1 MEEHGTWVWSIPHR
15 QPAKVEERFDL
26 WGDEALRLWLPQ
38 DDTFVRVRASEVRP
52 LEASDLGHVERV
64 KFTLCAARLANLA
77 FEDVL
82 LAPSDSA
89 VIPLPHQIRAL
100 RRAVSGDRVR
110 YLLADEV
117 GLGKTIEAGL
127 IIRELK
133 LRGRVRRVLVIAPK
147 GLVKQWQAEMKIH
160 FGEELR
166 HLAPAEFDTLRKVVP
181 GDNVWRACD
190 QVICSLDSVKPLEAR
205 RGWTAEEL
213 AAYNKDR
220 FDDLIAAGWDLIVID
235 EAHRLG
241 GSTEQVA
248 RHQLGL
254 GLAEAA
260 PYLLLLSATP
270 HQGKT
275 DAFHRLLTLLDKQ
288 AFPAVESVTRER
300 VQPYVIRTEKRQA
313 VTADGQ
319 PLFKPRFTQL
329 RPVEWGTHA
338 DQEQLY
344 EAVTSYVR
352 HGYNQALRDRKPA
365 LGFLMI
371 LMQRLVTSST
381 RAIRTALEKRLA
393 ALTAASDEANLPA
406 LANAHGGI
414 SIPADYPEDEW
425 SDLNGQEQLD
435 IVFTALREGMANER
449 GEIDGL
455 LRLAR
460 QVEAGG
466 ADAKAEALIDLIRD
480 LERAESDPDM
490 KVLIFTEFVPTQE
503 MLAEFLGAR
512 GISTVRLNGSMSM
525 EERQQV
531 QASFGKATR
540 VLISTDAG
548 GEGLNLQFCHVI
560 INFDIPW
567 NPMRMEQRIGRVD
580 RIGQKHPVRA
590 FNFVFADTVEFRVRE
605 VLEEKLAVILAD
617 MGVDKTSD
625 VLDSAEAGK
634 LFDRLYLE
642 ALLHPDRVPETVG
655 RVTDEIR
662 QQAGNAHEKNR
673 VLTAPEPFQP
683 DTAPKLPIADW
694 VERMVGHYLAGYD
707 GQLDAE
713 LDRVRIRWPGGAAFE
728 TYTMPGREPVPG
740 GALLSLEHPRVRAML
755 TRLPRVADGAPVPT
769 LRLADAPAGLR
780 GVWSLWE
787 VRISS
792 DTGSRARLSP
802 LFVQADGRNLAPT
815 AKYLFERLM
824 MDAWTC
830 SGVLAPEAS
839 AEVYQR
845 SHAAAR
851 ETLHEVYLDLK
862 RRHLAQVQQDEEKGE
877 YSYRVRAKLLGEIG
891 LPEVRKFR
899 LRQLEGER
907 QAWRVQLERQR
918 DLLPELHP
926 LLMLEVFSA

>member
-127 IIRELK
+127 ILRELK

-190 QVICSLDSVKPLEAR
+190 QVICSLDSVKPLETR
-205 RGWTAEEL
+205 RGWSAEEL

-329 RPVEWGTHA
+329 RPVEWGTHG

-393 ALTAASDEANLPA
+393 ALTEASDEANLPA
-406 LANAHGGI
+406 LANAGGGL
-414 SIPADYPEDEW
+414 SMPADYPEEEW
-425 SDLNGQEQLD
+425 SELNGQEQLD

-449 GEIDGL
+449 GEIDDL

-466 ADAKAEALIDLIRD
+466 ADAKAEALLDLIRV
-480 LERAESDPDM
+480 LERAESDPDL

-512 GISTVRLNGSMSM
+512 GISSVRLNGSLSM

-531 QASFGKATR
+531 QASFGKAAR

-548 GEGLNLQFCHVI
+548 GEGLNLQFCHVVV
-560 INFDIPW
+560 NFDIPW

-617 MGVDKTSD
+617 LGVDKTSD

-634 LFDRLYLE
+634 LFDRLYVE
-642 ALLHPDRVPETVG
+642 ALLHPDRVDEAVG
-655 RVTDEIR
+655 RVSEEIK
-662 QQAGNAHEKNR
+662 QQAGNAQERNR
-673 VLTAPEPFQP
+673 VLVAKEAVQP

-694 VERMVGHYLAGYD
+694 VERMVGHYLAGYEGHFD
-707 GQLDAE
+707 TEFNQ
-713 LDRVRIRWPGGAAFE
+713 VRIRWPDTEAVE
-728 TYTMPGREPVPG
+728 CYTLPGREPVPE
-740 GALLSLEHPRVRAML
+740 AQLLSLEHPRVRAML
-755 TRLPRVADGAPVPT
+755 SRLPRVAKGAPVPT
-769 LRLADAPAGLR
+769 VKLADTPAGLR

-787 VRISS
+787 VRMTSE
-792 DTGSRARLSP
+792 GASRARLSP
-802 LFVQADGRNLAPT
+802 LFVHSDGRNLAPT

-824 MDAWTC
+824 MDHWTC
-830 SGVLAPEAS
+830 TGLLPPAESTEAYTRQ
-839 AEVYQR
+839 ET
-845 SHAAAR
+845 AAR
-851 ETLHEVYLDLK
+851 DNLKEIYLDLK
-862 RRHLAQVQQDEEKGE
+862 RRHLAQLQQEEEKGE
-877 YSYRVRAKLLGEIG
+877 YSYRVRAKILGEIG
-891 LPEVRKFR
+891 LPEVRQFR
-899 LRQLEGER
+899 LRQLENER
-907 QAWRVQLERQR
+907 QAWRSNLVRQR
-918 DLLPELHP
+918 ELLPELQP
-926 LLMLEVFSA
+926 LLMLEISTP

>member
-1 MEEHGTWVWSIPHR
+1 MESTGTWVWSISHR
-15 QPAKVEERFDL
+15 QPARVEERFNL
-26 WGDEALRLWLPQ
+26 WGDEAVRLWLPQ
-38 DDTFVRVRASEVRP
+38 DDTLVRVRASEVRP

-64 KFTLCAARLANLA
+64 KFTLCATRLANLA

-147 GLVKQWQAEMKIH
+147 GLVKQWQSEMKIH

-190 QVICSLDSVKPLEAR
+190 QVICSLDSVKPLDTR

-275 DAFHRLLTLLDKQ
+275 DAFHRLLTLLDKK

-300 VQPYVIRTEKRQA
+300 VLPYVIRTEKRQA
-313 VTADGQ
+313 VTADGL

-329 RPVEWGTHA
+329 RPVEWGTHT

-352 HGYNQALRDRKPA
+352 HGYNQALRDKKPYV
-365 LGFLMI
+365 GFLMI

-393 ALTAASDEANLPA
+393 ALTESADDANLPK
-406 LANAHGGI
+406 LVNASGGI
-414 SIPADYPEDEW
+414 SMPASYPEDEW

-449 GEIDGL
+449 GEIESL

-460 QVEAGG
+460 QVEGTG
-466 ADAKAEALIDLIRD
+466 VDSKAEALFVLVRD
-480 LERAESDPDM
+480 LERAESDPDL
-490 KVLIFTEFVPTQE
+490 KVLIFTEFVPTQD
-503 MLAEFLGAR
+503 MLAAYFASR
-512 GISTVRLNGSMSM
+512 AISSVSLNGSMSM

-531 QASFGKATR
+531 QAAFAKDAR

-548 GEGLNLQFCHVI
+548 GEGLNLQFCHIV

-580 RIGQKHPVRA
+580 RIGQKHLVRA

-617 MGVDKTSD
+617 FGVDKTSD

-642 ALLHPDRVPETVG
+642 ALLHPDRVDEAVG
-655 RVTDEIR
+655 RVSEEIK
-662 QQAGNAHEKNR
+662 QQAGNAQEKNR
-673 VLTAPEPFQP
+673 VLVANEAFQP

-694 VERMVGHYLAGYD
+694 VERMVGHYLAGYE
-707 GQLDAE
+707 GHLDAE
-713 LDRVRIRWPGGAAFE
+713 LNQVRIRWPDAE
-728 TYTMPGREPVPG
+728 TPECYTLPGREPVPG
-740 GALLSLEHPRVRAML
+740 AQLLSLEHPRVRAML
-755 TRLPRVADGAPVPT
+755 SRLPRVAEGAPVPT
-769 LRLADAPAGLR
+769 VKLADAPAGLS

-787 VRISS
+787 VRMTSE
-792 DTGSRARLSP
+792 GASRARLSP
-802 LFVQADGRNLAPT
+802 LFVHSDGRNLAPT

-824 MDAWTC
+824 MDHWTC
-830 SGVLAPEAS
+830 TGLLPPAESTEAYTRQES
-839 AEVYQR
+839 
-845 SHAAAR
+845 AAR
-851 ETLHEVYLDLK
+851 DNLKEIYLDLK
-862 RRHLAQVQQDEEKGE
+862 RRHLAQVQQEEEKGE
-877 YSYRVRAKLLGEIG
+877 YSYRVRAKILGEIG
-891 LPEVRKFR
+891 LPEVRQFR
-899 LRQLEGER
+899 LRQLENER
-907 QAWRVQLERQR
+907 QTWRSNLVRQR
-918 DLLPELHP
+918 ELLPELQP
-926 LLMLEVFSA
+926 LLMFEISTP

>member
-1 MEEHGTWVWSIPHR
+1 MEQPGTWVWSLSHR
-15 QPAKVEERFDL
+15 QPAKVEECLSL

-38 DDTFVRVRASEVRP
+38 DDTLVRVRASEVRS

-147 GLVKQWQAEMKIH
+147 GLVKQWQSEMKVH
-160 FGEELR
+160 FGEDLR

-190 QVICSLDSVKPLEAR
+190 QVICSLDSVKPMEAR
-205 RGWTAEEL
+205 RGWTAEKL

-300 VQPYVIRTEKRQA
+300 VLPYVIRTEKRQA

-329 RPVEWGTHA
+329 RPVEWGTHT

-344 EAVTSYVR
+344 EAVTTYVR
-352 HGYNQALRDRKPA
+352 HGYNQALRDKKPYV
-365 LGFLMI
+365 GFLMI

-381 RAIRTALEKRLA
+381 RAIRTTLEKRLA
-393 ALTAASDEANLPA
+393 AITEAADEENLPH
-406 LANAHGGI
+406 LANAGGGLLT
-414 SIPADYPEDEW
+414 PAAYPEDEW
-425 SDLNGQEQLD
+425 GELNGQEQLD

-449 GEIDGL
+449 GEIESL

-460 QVEAGG
+460 QVEATG
-466 ADAKAEALIDLIRD
+466 ADAKAEALFALIRD
-480 LERAESDPDM
+480 LERAESDPDL
-490 KVLIFTEFVPTQE
+490 KVLIFTEFVPTQT
-503 MLAEFLGAR
+503 MLAEYFTAR
-512 GISTVRLNGSMSM
+512 GISSVSLNGSMSM

-531 QASFGKATR
+531 QAAFAKTAR

-548 GEGLNLQFCHVI
+548 GEGLNLQFCHVV

-580 RIGQKHPVRA
+580 RIGQKHAVRA

-605 VLEEKLAVILAD
+605 VLEEKLAVILED

-642 ALLHPDRVPETVG
+642 ALLHPDRVPEAVG
-655 RVTDEIR
+655 KIEHEIR
-662 QQAGNAHEKNR
+662 QQADSAKEKNR
-673 VLTAPEPFQP
+673 VLTAAEAFKP

-694 VERMVGHYLAGYD
+694 VERMVGHYLGGYD
-707 GQLDAE
+707 GHLDAE
-713 LDRVRIRWPGGAAFE
+713 LDRVNIRWPDATATE
-728 TYTMPGREPVPG
+728 TYTFPGREPLPG
-740 GALLSLEHPRVRAML
+740 ASLLSLEHPRVRAML
-755 TRLPRVADGAPVPT
+755 ARLPRVAEGAPVPT
-769 LRLADAPAGLR
+769 VKLADAPEGLL
-780 GVWSLWE
+780 GIWSLWE
-787 VRISS
+787 VRMSS
-792 DTGSRARLSP
+792 EGANRARLSP
-802 LFVQADGRNLAPT
+802 VFVHDDGRNLMPT

-824 MDAWTC
+824 MDHWHCT
-830 SGVLAPEAS
+830 GILPP
-839 AEVYQR
+839 AE
-845 SHAAAR
+845 SKTAFDHAESAAR
-851 ETLHEVYLDLK
+851 DTLKEIYLDLK

-877 YSYRVRAKLLGEIG
+877 YSYRVRGKMLGEIG
-891 LPEVRKFR
+891 LPEVRNFR
-899 LRQLEGER
+899 LRQLESER
-907 QAWRVQLERQR
+907 QTWKAQLARQR
-918 DLLPELHP
+918 ELLPELNP
-926 LLMLEVFSA
+926 LLMLALT

>member
-1 MEEHGTWVWSIPHR
+1 MTNVWVWSIPHR
-15 QPAKVEERFDL
+15 QPARVEEHSDL
-26 WGDEALRLWLPQ
+26 WGDKALRLWLPQ
-38 DDTFVRVRASEVRP
+38 DDTFVRVRASQVRP
-52 LEASDLGHVERV
+52 LAASDLGHVERT

-181 GDNVWRACD
+181 GDNVWRGCD
-190 QVICSLDSVKPLEAR
+190 QVICSLDSVKPLETR
-205 RGWTAEEL
+205 RGWTADEL

-220 FDDLIAAGWDLIVID
+220 FDDLVAAGWDLIVID

-300 VQPYVIRTEKRQA
+300 VLPYVIRTEKRQA

-329 RPVEWGTHA
+329 RPVEWGTHT

-352 HGYNQALRDRKPA
+352 HGYNQALRDKKPYV
-365 LGFLMI
+365 GFLMI

-381 RAIRTALEKRLA
+381 RAIRTALDKRLA
-393 ALTAASDEANLPA
+393 ALTESADDANLPK
-406 LANAHGGI
+406 LVNASGGL
-414 SIPADYPEDEW
+414 SMPASLPEDEW
-425 SDLNGQEQLD
+425 NDLSGQEQLD

-449 GEIDGL
+449 VEIESL
-455 LRLAR
+455 LLLAR
-460 QVEAGG
+460 QVEATG
-466 ADAKAEALIDLIRD
+466 ADAKAEALFALVRD
-480 LERAESDPDM
+480 LERAESDPDL
-490 KVLIFTEFVPTQE
+490 KVLIFTEFVPTQD
-503 MLAEFLGAR
+503 MLAAYFASR
-512 GISTVRLNGSMSM
+512 GISSVSLNGSMSM

-531 QASFGKATR
+531 QATFAKDAR

-548 GEGLNLQFCHVI
+548 GEGLNLQFCHIV

-580 RIGQKHPVRA
+580 RIGQKHLVRA

-617 MGVDKTSD
+617 LGVDKTSD

-634 LFDRLYLE
+634 LFDRLYVE
-642 ALLHPDRVPETVG
+642 ALLHPDRMDEAVG
-655 RVTDEIR
+655 RVSEEIK
-662 QQAGNAHEKNR
+662 QQAGNAQERNR
-673 VLTAPEPFQP
+673 VLVAKEAVQP

-694 VERMVGHYLAGYD
+694 VERMVGHYLAGYEGHFD
-707 GQLDAE
+707 TEFNQ
-713 LDRVRIRWPGGAAFE
+713 VRIRWPDTEAVE
-728 TYTMPGREPVPG
+728 CYTLPGREPVPE
-740 GALLSLEHPRVRAML
+740 AQLLSLEHPRVRAML
-755 TRLPRVADGAPVPT
+755 SRLPRVAKGAPVPT
-769 LRLADAPAGLR
+769 VKLADTPAGLR

-787 VRISS
+787 VRMTSE
-792 DTGSRARLSP
+792 GASRARLSP
-802 LFVQADGRNLAPT
+802 LFVHSDGRNLAPT

-824 MDAWTC
+824 MDHWTC
-830 SGVLAPEAS
+830 TGILPPAESTEAYTRQES
-839 AEVYQR
+839 
-845 SHAAAR
+845 AAR
-851 ETLHEVYLDLK
+851 DNLKEIYLDLK
-862 RRHLAQVQQDEEKGE
+862 RRHLAQLQQEEEKGE
-877 YSYRVRAKLLGEIG
+877 YSYRVRAKILGEIG
-891 LPEVRKFR
+891 LPEVRQFR
-899 LRQLEGER
+899 LRQLENER
-907 QAWRVQLERQR
+907 QTWRSNLVRQR
-918 DLLPELHP
+918 ELLPELQP
-926 LLMLEVFSA
+926 LLMLEISTP